1 GADRTPVRHLWL
13 VGTSI
18 LGETGRAAVLYGLIA
33 VLGATLAGGSS
44 VAVRLRRR
52 IAPVVAARP
61 SIIWGSAAFAFLLLV
76 LWGGTH
82 ALRTWWGILLLGGLL
97 ALGIAALERQLEAE
111 AALEQA
117 SDAGANGSSPPEHP
131 SAAQEIDRLV
141 ELRRSGAITNEEFER
156 AKTIALT

>member
-1 GADRTPVRHLWL
+1 
-13 VGTSI
+13 
-18 LGETGRAAVLYGLIA
+18 
-33 VLGATLAGGSS
+33 
-44 VAVRLRRR
+44 
-52 IAPVVAARP
+52 
-61 SIIWGSAAFAFLLLV
+61 V

-111 AALEQA
+111 AVLEQA
-117 SDAGANGSSPPEHP
+117 GAAATNGSSPPEHP
-131 SAAQEIDRLV
+131 STAEEIDRLV